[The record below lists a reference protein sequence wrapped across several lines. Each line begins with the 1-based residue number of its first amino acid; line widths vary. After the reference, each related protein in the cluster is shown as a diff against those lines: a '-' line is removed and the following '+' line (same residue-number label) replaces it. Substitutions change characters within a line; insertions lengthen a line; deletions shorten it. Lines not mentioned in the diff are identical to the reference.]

1 MLARALGGGAGEEGS
16 GRDDV
21 DEMRSMLQ
29 RSLQVQ
35 ERIDGTELRKVRRT
49 NDGRKRKRQGMLVG
63 GRERRAD
70 QAVANDHEQLVR
82 DKWGAS
88 YDVRL
93 SKMAG
98 RFGKKR
104 VYLQVMWKFLEQK
117 SFPLS
122 EEEYMAQLEAVAEY
136 LNIWGVADLVRR
148 EIKTTKQQ
156 MHLSTVGAKCIS
168 IPLIDADRLEQE
180 W

>member
-1 MLARALGGGAGEEGS
+1 MPARALGGGADEEGS

-35 ERIDGTELRKVRRT
+35 ERIDGTELRK
-49 NDGRKRKRQGMLVG
+49 
-63 GRERRAD
+63 
-70 QAVANDHEQLVR
+70 LVR

>member
-1 MLARALGGGAGEEGS
+1 MEEC
-16 GRDDV
+16 
-21 DEMRSMLQ
+21 
-29 RSLQVQ
+29 
-35 ERIDGTELRKVRRT
+35 ERELDRICANGVVRK
-49 NDGRKRKRQGMLVG
+49 
-63 GRERRAD
+63 AD
-70 QAVANDHEQLVR
+70 QACANDDEQLVR
-82 DKWGAS
+82 NRWGAS

-122 EEEYMAQLEAVAEY
+122 EDEYMAQLEAVAEY
-136 LNIWGVADLVRR
+136 LNIWGVADLVRK

>member
-1 MLARALGGGAGEEGS
+1 MEEC
-16 GRDDV
+16 
-21 DEMRSMLQ
+21 
-29 RSLQVQ
+29 
-35 ERIDGTELRKVRRT
+35 ERELDRICANGVVRK
-49 NDGRKRKRQGMLVG
+49 
-63 GRERRAD
+63 AD
-70 QAVANDHEQLVR
+70 HACANDDEQLVR
-82 DKWGAS
+82 NRWGAS

-122 EEEYMAQLEAVAEY
+122 EDEYMAQLEAVAEY
-136 LNIWGVADLVRR
+136 LNIWGVADLVRK

>member
-1 MLARALGGGAGEEGS
+1 M
-16 GRDDV
+16 
-21 DEMRSMLQ
+21 DEC
-29 RSLQVQ
+29 
-35 ERIDGTELRKVRRT
+35 EREWEWKCLDGVERK
-49 NDGRKRKRQGMLVG
+49 
-63 GRERRAD
+63 AD
-70 QAVANDHEQLVR
+70 QTCLNDDEQLVR
-82 DKWGAS
+82 DRWGAS

-122 EEEYMAQLEAVAEY
+122 EDEYMAQLEAVAEY
-136 LNIWGVADLVRR
+136 LNIWGVADLVRK

>member
-1 MLARALGGGAGEEGS
+1 MDG
-16 GRDDV
+16 V
-21 DEMRSMLQ
+21 
-29 RSLQVQ
+29 
-35 ERIDGTELRKVRRT
+35 ERK
-49 NDGRKRKRQGMLVG
+49 
-63 GRERRAD
+63 AD
-70 QAVANDHEQLVR
+70 QTCLNDDEQLVR
-82 DKWGAS
+82 DRWGAS

-93 SKMAG
+93 SKMAR

-122 EEEYMAQLEAVAEY
+122 EDEYMAQLEAVAEY
-136 LNIWGVADLVRR
+136 LNIWGVADLVRK